1 MACNLIPPGVLAMT
15 CHSTALPA
23 LRDML
28 LATGAAAYFIG
39 FVVALE
45 VALSRLVY

>member
-1 MACNLIPPGVLAMT
+1 MT
-15 CHSTALPA
+15 SDTASRPA
-23 LRDML
+23 LRDTL
-28 LATGAAAYFIG
+28 LTTGAITYFIG